1 VNVVTAIVGRNLRLF
16 FRDRLN
22 VFFSLLGAVILFG
35 LYTLFLGNLQTT
47 DLAESLPGASTGE
60 VQAFVD
66 SWMFAGI
73 VLITTVTT
81 GLGGLSVLVDDD
93 QSGRFRDFLVAPLR
107 RGQLVLGYLLSAVLV
122 AVLLSVLVL
131 AISILYLGVVRGSW
145 MSVPAVL
152 RSLAIVVLACVS
164 FTALSALI
172 VSFVRTNGAFSGLA
186 TIVGTIL
193 GFVAAAYIPI
203 GVFPA
208 GVASVVAAL
217 PFAQAGMLLRREFAD
232 DTLAQMTAGVPEAS
246 EPLRAVYGLDLTIG
260 DWAVPSW
267 FVVAVLVVVA
277 VVCTALSARLM
288 RRRIR

>member
-1 VNVVTAIVGRNLRLF
+1 MNVVAAIVGRNLRLF

-35 LYTLFLGNLQTT
+35 LYTLFLGNLQTS
-47 DLAESLPGASTGE
+47 DLAASLPGTSTGE

-107 RGQLVLGYLLSAVLV
+107 RGQLVLGYLVSAVLV
-122 AVLLSVLVL
+122 AMLLSVLVL
-131 AISILYLGVVRGSW
+131 AISILYLGVIRGTW
-145 MSVPAVL
+145 MSVPAIL
-152 RSLAIVVLACVS
+152 RSLGIVVLACVS

-217 PFAQAGMLLRREFAD
+217 PFAQAGMLLRREFSD
-232 DTLAQMTAGVPEAS
+232 DTLAQMTTGVPEAR
-246 EPLRAVYGLDLTIG
+246 ETLRALYGLDLSIG
-260 DWAVPSW
+260 DWAVPAW
-267 FVVAVLVVVA
+267 FVVVVLVAVA
-277 VVCTALSARLM
+277 AVCTALSARLM

>member
-1 VNVVTAIVGRNLRLF
+1 MSVVLAIVGRNLRIF

-47 DLAESLPGASTGE
+47 DLADSLPGATAEE
-60 VQAFVD
+60 VHAYVD

-81 GLGGLSVLVDDD
+81 GLGGLAVIVDDD

-107 RGQLVLGYLLSAVLV
+107 RGQLVLGYLLSAVVV
-122 AVLLSVLVL
+122 AVILSLVVL
-131 AISILYLGVVRGSW
+131 AISVLYLGFVRGVW
-145 MSVPAVL
+145 LSVPALGRIVT
-152 RSLAIVVLACVS
+152 IVVLACVA
-164 FTALSALI
+164 FTSISALI

-186 TIVGTIL
+186 TIVGTVL
-193 GFVAAAYIPI
+193 GFIAAAYIPV
-203 GVFPA
+203 GAFPDA
-208 GVASVVAAL
+208 VSSVVAAL

-232 DTLAQMTAGVPEAS
+232 ETLATITADAPGAEAT
-246 EPLRAVYGLDLTIG
+246 LRAFYGIDLTLG
-260 DWAVPSW
+260 DWSVSTW
-267 FVVAVLVVVA
+267 FVVAVLA
-277 VVCTALSARLM
+277 TITVVCTALSAVRI

>member
-1 VNVVTAIVGRNLRLF
+1 VSVVASIVGRNLRLF

-35 LYTLFLGNLQTT
+35 LYTLFLGNLQTA
-47 DLAESLPGASTGE
+47 DLAGSLPGATSAQ

-81 GLGGLSVLVDDD
+81 GLGALAVLVDDD
-93 QSGRFRDFLVAPLR
+93 QSGRFKDFLVAPIR
-107 RGQLVLGYLLSAVLV
+107 RSQLVLGYLLSAVVV
-122 AVLLSVLVL
+122 AVLLSVVVL
-131 AISILYLGVVRGSW
+131 AISILYLGLLRGVW
-145 MSVPAVL
+145 LSVPAIA
-152 RSLAIVVLACVS
+152 RSLAIVVLSCVA
-164 FTALSALI
+164 FTSLSALI

-193 GFVAAAYIPI
+193 GFIAAAYIPI

-217 PFAQAGMLLRREFAD
+217 PFAQAGMLLRREFSD
-232 DTLAQMTAGVPEAS
+232 ETLAQMTAGVPQAS
-246 EPLRAVYGLDLTIG
+246 DALRGVYGLDLTIG
-260 DWAVPSW
+260 DWHVEGW
-267 FVVAVLVVVA
+267 FVIAMLVAVAVA
-277 VVCTALSARLM
+277 CTALSARLT

>member
-1 VNVVTAIVGRNLRLF
+1 MNVVAAIVGRNLRLF

-35 LYTLFLGNLQTT
+35 LYTLFLGNLQTS
-47 DLAESLPGASTGE
+47 DLAASLPGTSTGE

-107 RGQLVLGYLLSAVLV
+107 RGQLVLGYLVSAVLV
-122 AVLLSVLVL
+122 AMLLSVLVL
-131 AISILYLGVVRGSW
+131 AISILYLGVIRGTW
-145 MSVPAVL
+145 MSVPAIL
-152 RSLAIVVLACVS
+152 RSLGIVVLACVS

-217 PFAQAGMLLRREFAD
+217 PFAQAGMLLRREFSD
-232 DTLAQMTAGVPEAS
+232 DTLAQMTAGVPEAR
-246 EPLRAVYGLDLTIG
+246 ETLRALYGLDLSIG
-260 DWAVPSW
+260 DWAVPAG
-267 FVVAVLVVVA
+267 FVVVVLVAVA
-277 VVCTALSARLM
+277 AVCTALSARLM